1 MYKNLPHATC
11 HIYCLLFP
19 GYQTLDLMG
28 PVEFLYRASGARLH
42 YVSREG
48 GLIASAQGFTVE
60 TSRLQTL
67 LPDAVLLV
75 PGGMATRAL
84 VSDPALIAALG
95 EWALQSAC
103 CLTVCTGAA
112 LLAATGLLDGLP
124 ATSNKAAFAWVRSVR
139 PQVAWQAK
147 ARWVRAGKYYTAS
160 GVSAGMDMALGFIAD
175 RYGIPQAENIAQRC
189 EYCWQRDATADPFA
203 ADSYTYS

>member
-1 MYKNLPHATC
+1 MKTP
-11 HIYCLLFP
+11 IYCLLFP

-28 PVEFLYRASGARLH
+28 PVEILHRMSNSHLH

-48 GLIASAQGFTVE
+48 GQVASAQGFAVE
-60 TSRLQTL
+60 TVRLERL
-67 LPDAVLLV
+67 LPESVLLV
-75 PGGMATRAL
+75 PGGMATRTL
-84 VSDPALIAALG
+84 VADRSYIATLAD
-95 EWALQSAC
+95 WATQSAWT
-103 CLTVCTGAA
+103 LTVCTGSA

-124 ATSNKAAFAWVRSVR
+124 ATSNKTAFDWVRGVR

-175 RYGIPQAENIAQRC
+175 REGVAQAESIAKRC
-189 EYCWQRDATADPFA
+189 EYRWQRDAAVDPFA
-203 ADSYTYS
+203 VGV